1 MKRQIVLVISLV
13 AGLIAALL
21 TRTYL
26 TVKENEIKAE
36 KAKLIKKYG
45 TVDVLA
51 FSHDTP
57 SGSVLS
63 KADFGKLTVPA
74 MGMRGQAVTEENL
87 SDVIGRKL
95 LVGHK
100 TKEVLFWSDVEGGD
114 PHAKGLSADVKR
126 QMRAMSINVNGAAA
140 VSGMIK
146 PNDHVDVI
154 GTFNFPDDDGKIKRG
169 DPVTCTILQNVLV
182 LATGKDTSKTQS
194 RELGMV
200 GGSNYSPQPQR
211 HFFRKGAPA
220 GRLPEDT
227 PGDGGAQPQAPA
239 EARGEV
245 AMVLTT
251 LIGGDRETRTLAD
264 GTYMIGR
271 NPSCPVCFSFP
282 DVSERHAILTVRNG
296 KAIIEDLH
304 SANGTYVNGE
314 QIDGPV
320 TLDSGM
326 VVQIGE
332 SMLRVCDEN
341 DWAANAA
348 EPAARESPVEE
359 QVNAAPVAEDNEEAP
374 PPDPLREL
382 RRSVQEQIQKEL
394 LKRMDM
400 KRLTMQGVDREGLE
414 DTAREKIRQI
424 IDEVVANGR
433 LPDGIDPVRLED
445 DVFNEAMRLGPL
457 EDLLADDTVSEIMVN
472 GPDKVYIERGGKL
485 ILSDCQFTDDASVLS
500 VIERIIAPLGR
511 RCDESQPYVD
521 ARLADGSRVNAII
534 APLALSGPTITIRK
548 FSKKALTPDDFIRFG
563 TWTHNA
569 AEFMKLC
576 VWLRK
581 NVIVAGGTGSGKTTL
596 LNLLSGYIPHSERIV
611 TVEDAAELRLQQPH
625 VVRLEAR
632 PPNIEGKGAV
642 PIRDLVKNCLRMR
655 PDRIIVGECRGGE
668 ALDMLQ
674 AMNTGHDG
682 SLTTVHANS
691 PRDVISRL
699 ETMVLM
705 SGMELPSRAIREQIA
720 SAVDIIIHESRL
732 SDGSRKVTAITEVTG
747 LEGNQI
753 VMQDLFAFKQSGVG
767 PDGKIIGEF
776 KPTGA
781 MPTWFDQL
789 AGRGIK
795 CDPRMFD
802 PDCTADF
809 TVERKK

>member
-1 MKRQIVLVISLV
+1 
-13 AGLIAALL
+13 
-21 TRTYL
+21 
-26 TVKENEIKAE
+26 
-36 KAKLIKKYG
+36 
-45 TVDVLA
+45 
-51 FSHDTP
+51 
-57 SGSVLS
+57 
-63 KADFGKLTVPA
+63 
-74 MGMRGQAVTEENL
+74 
-87 SDVIGRKL
+87 
-95 LVGHK
+95 
-100 TKEVLFWSDVEGGD
+100 
-114 PHAKGLSADVKR
+114 
-126 QMRAMSINVNGAAA
+126 
-140 VSGMIK
+140 
-146 PNDHVDVI
+146 
-154 GTFNFPDDDGKIKRG
+154 
-169 DPVTCTILQNVLV
+169 
-182 LATGKDTSKTQS
+182 
-194 RELGMV
+194 
-200 GGSNYSPQPQR
+200 
-211 HFFRKGAPA
+211 
-220 GRLPEDT
+220 
-227 PGDGGAQPQAPA
+227 
-239 EARGEV
+239 
-245 AMVLTT
+245 MVLTT
-251 LIGGDRETRTLAD
+251 LIGGNRESRTLTD

-271 NPSCPVCFSFP
+271 NPSCQIRFDFP
-282 DVSERHAILTVRNG
+282 EVSERHAILTVRDG
-296 KAIIEDLH
+296 RAVVEDLH

-314 QIDGPV
+314 PIDGPV
-320 TLDSGM
+320 VLDGGM
-326 VVQIGE
+326 VVQVGE

-341 DWAANAA
+341 DWAVKAA
-348 EPAARESPVEE
+348 EDSVQDEPA
-359 QVNAAPVAEDNEEAP
+359 VAELPPDAENEEDDVPP
-374 PPDPLREL
+374 PPDPMREL

-433 LPDGIDPVRLED
+433 LPDGIDPVRLEG

-457 EDLLADDTVSEIMVN
+457 EELLADDTVSEIMVN

-485 ILSDCQFTDDASVLS
+485 QLSDCQFTDDASVLS

-753 VMQDLFAFKQSGVG
+753 VMQDIFAFKQSGVG
-767 PDGKIIGEF
+767 TDGKIIGEF

-802 PDCTADF
+802 PDCTMDF
-809 TVERKK
+809 NVGRTK

>member
-1 MKRQIVLVISLV
+1 
-13 AGLIAALL
+13 
-21 TRTYL
+21 
-26 TVKENEIKAE
+26 
-36 KAKLIKKYG
+36 
-45 TVDVLA
+45 
-51 FSHDTP
+51 
-57 SGSVLS
+57 
-63 KADFGKLTVPA
+63 
-74 MGMRGQAVTEENL
+74 
-87 SDVIGRKL
+87 
-95 LVGHK
+95 
-100 TKEVLFWSDVEGGD
+100 
-114 PHAKGLSADVKR
+114 
-126 QMRAMSINVNGAAA
+126 
-140 VSGMIK
+140 MI
-146 PNDHVDVI
+146 
-154 GTFNFPDDDGKIKRG
+154 
-169 DPVTCTILQNVLV
+169 
-182 LATGKDTSKTQS
+182 
-194 RELGMV
+194 
-200 GGSNYSPQPQR
+200 
-211 HFFRKGAPA
+211 
-220 GRLPEDT
+220 
-227 PGDGGAQPQAPA
+227 
-239 EARGEV
+239 
-245 AMVLTT
+245 LTT
-251 LIGGDRETRTLAD
+251 LIGENRESRTLTD

-271 NPSCPVCFSFP
+271 NPSCQICFSFP
-282 DVSERHAILTVRNG
+282 DVSERHAILTVRGN
-296 KAIIEDLH
+296 KAVVEDLH

-314 QIDGPV
+314 PIDGPV
-320 TLDSGM
+320 ALDGGM
-326 VVQIGE
+326 VVQVGG

-341 DWAANAA
+341 DWAAKAA
-348 EPAARESPVEE
+348 EDVARDEPVEE
-359 QVNAAPVAEDNEEAP
+359 QADSEQVDDDETP

-382 RRSVQEQIQKEL
+382 RRNVQEQIQKEL

-457 EDLLADDTVSEIMVN
+457 EELLADDTVSEIMVN

-485 ILSDCQFTDDASVLS
+485 QLSDCQFTDDASVLS

-753 VMQDLFAFKQSGVG
+753 VMQDLFAFNQKGVG
-767 PDGKIIGEF
+767 SDGKIIGEF

-802 PDCTADF
+802 PDCTIDF
-809 TVERKK
+809 NVGRTK